1 MEKVILKCNDYS
13 IIEVGLERLYDI
25 VSFIV
30 NENYNHH
37 SIDGIPHNINDEID
51 NIYDDE
57 VIYSPNAL
65 YYVVIDKGGKMID
78 SIRTFK
84 WDKSIKTPMEKYSI
98 FRHWKRSKILQP
110 LHFGILVV
118 LQLILKLIS
127 QQSNYSSN

>member
-25 VSFIV
+25 ASFIV

-65 YYVVIDKGGKMID
+65 YYVVIDKGGKMIG

-84 WDKSIKTPMEKYSI
+84 WDKSIKTPMGKNIQYFAI
-98 FRHWKRSKILQP
+98 GKDRKFFNHFILAYWS
-110 LHFGILVV
+110 FC
-118 LQLILKLIS
+118 
-127 QQSNYSSN
+127 N